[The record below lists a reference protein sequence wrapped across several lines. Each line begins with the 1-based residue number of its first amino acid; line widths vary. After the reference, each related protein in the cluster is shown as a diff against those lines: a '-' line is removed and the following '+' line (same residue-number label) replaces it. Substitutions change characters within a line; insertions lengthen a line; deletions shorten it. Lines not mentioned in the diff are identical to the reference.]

1 MQYPGVYKL
10 SCGCGSSYIG
20 ETKRHVSDRVREHKG
35 DLKHGRTNTSAVLP
49 IIVLTLWA
57 HTAEVLC
64 KPTGYLQRFVHEAI
78 QIYKHRHNLNREDG
92 YKLSNHWKDVINQVS
107 QGCVSPVEDIMSRAA
122 PRPKDAIQA
131 LCRLLSS
138 LGLGTVSPEQFRQAK
153 YDRPESVPVFWF
165 LLSRVLV
172 CTTGDA
178 AAAVVEE
185 NRNMEMTA
193 LDRKTPDDVISNVKA
208 GLLHHGYVA
217 PEIFQLGRAQQLGS
231 LELLLAF
238 SWLLHTT
245 HFPVRLLTQGAL
257 QLDDGAMKLF
267 PELANGDL
275 PGEERWRL
283 RPVDGAPL
291 PKDGVHYALWLMG
304 KLRLRVRALHS
315 ARQQL
320 CTLLHRVHST
330 CRQPHQPGK
339 HLSGAEAY
347 LLRHPNRL
355 TQVLQQLGEEN
366 ARLEAFIEWRN
377 VEPAFWQ
384 WMESVVEV
392 KLIQLE
398 HRGRCPSSAVPCHRG
413 TEGVRDM
420 ALDSRLGSVSESLAR
435 IERDV
440 RCALWPNHA
449 TWLSEERRLLQ
460 CGTAPSAVR
469 DLAESAQQEASA
481 VVRAL
486 QAPAQRLTATLLLL
500 HLPFHL
506 HLKQQKQLQRQH
518 RGGHRQERESGAMG
532 TPELALWEA
541 TRELGGHL
549 TRLRASL
556 RQQHRRWR
564 ERLEAMLDGKEN
576 IVSLPPPHSH
586 HRIGGGGGC
595 GTKTRKDRCCQRPTS
610 ASALQNQ

>member
-1 MQYPGVYKL
+1 
-10 SCGCGSSYIG
+10 
-20 ETKRHVSDRVREHKG
+20 
-35 DLKHGRTNTSAVLP
+35 
-49 IIVLTLWA
+49 
-57 HTAEVLC
+57 
-64 KPTGYLQRFVHEAI
+64 
-78 QIYKHRHNLNREDG
+78 
-92 YKLSNHWKDVINQVS
+92 
-107 QGCVSPVEDIMSRAA
+107 MSRAA

-165 LLSRVLV
+165 LLSRVLNPLYSHL
-172 CTTGDA
+172 A
-178 AAAVVEE
+178 ALQPPGVVSP
-185 NRNMEMTA
+185 
-193 LDRKTPDDVISNVKA
+193 LCIDVISNVKA

-257 QLDDGAMKLF
+257 QLDD
-267 PELANGDL
+267 
-275 PGEERWRL
+275 GEERWRL

-384 WMESVVEV
+384 WM
-392 KLIQLE
+392 
-398 HRGRCPSSAVPCHRG
+398 
-413 TEGVRDM
+413 
-420 ALDSRLGSVSESLAR
+420 
-435 IERDV
+435 
-440 RCALWPNHA
+440 
-449 TWLSEERRLLQ
+449 
-460 CGTAPSAVR
+460 
-469 DLAESAQQEASA
+469 
-481 VVRAL
+481 
-486 QAPAQRLTATLLLL
+486 
-500 HLPFHL
+500 
-506 HLKQQKQLQRQH
+506 
-518 RGGHRQERESGAMG
+518 
-532 TPELALWEA
+532 
-541 TRELGGHL
+541 
-549 TRLRASL
+549 
-556 RQQHRRWR
+556 
-564 ERLEAMLDGKEN
+564 
-576 IVSLPPPHSH
+576 
-586 HRIGGGGGC
+586 
-595 GTKTRKDRCCQRPTS
+595 
-610 ASALQNQ
+610 

>member
-1 MQYPGVYKL
+1 
-10 SCGCGSSYIG
+10 
-20 ETKRHVSDRVREHKG
+20 
-35 DLKHGRTNTSAVLP
+35 
-49 IIVLTLWA
+49 
-57 HTAEVLC
+57 
-64 KPTGYLQRFVHEAI
+64 
-78 QIYKHRHNLNREDG
+78 
-92 YKLSNHWKDVINQVS
+92 
-107 QGCVSPVEDIMSRAA
+107 MSRAA

-178 AAAVVEE
+178 AAAAPVVEE
-185 NRNMEMTA
+185 KGNVEVTA
-193 LDRKTPDDVISNVKA
+193 LDRKTPDDVISTVKA

-217 PEIFQLGRAQQLGS
+217 PEIFQPGGAQQLGS

-245 HFPVRLLTQGAL
+245 HFPVRHLTQGAL

-267 PELANGDL
+267 PELANGEL
-275 PGEERWRL
+275 PGEEQWHL

-304 KLRLRVRALHS
+304 KLRMRVRALHS

-339 HLSGAEAY
+339 HLSGTEAY

-377 VEPAFWQ
+377 MEPAFWQ

-392 KLIQLE
+392 KLIQQE
-398 HRGRCPSSAVPCHRG
+398 HRGRCPSLAMPCHRG
-413 TEGVRDM
+413 TEGVQDM
-420 ALDSRLGSVSESLAR
+420 SLDSRLGSVGKSLAR

-440 RCALWPNHA
+440 HCALWRSHA

-460 CGTAPSAVR
+460 CGSAPSAVR
-469 DLAESAQQEASA
+469 DLAESAQQEASM
-481 VVRAL
+481 VVRSL
-486 QAPAQRLTATLLLL
+486 QAPAQRLAATLLLL

-506 HLKQQKQLQRQH
+506 HLKQQQRQH
-518 RGGHRQERESGAMG
+518 RGGHQQERESGAVG

-549 TRLRASL
+549 ARLRASL
-556 RQQHRRWR
+556 RQQHGCWR
-564 ERLEAMLDGKEN
+564 ARLEAMLDGKES
-576 IVSLPPPHSH
+576 IVCLPPPHSH
-586 HRIGGGGGC
+586 HR
-595 GTKTRKDRCCQRPTS
+595 
-610 ASALQNQ
+610 

>member
-1 MQYPGVYKL
+1 
-10 SCGCGSSYIG
+10 
-20 ETKRHVSDRVREHKG
+20 
-35 DLKHGRTNTSAVLP
+35 
-49 IIVLTLWA
+49 
-57 HTAEVLC
+57 
-64 KPTGYLQRFVHEAI
+64 
-78 QIYKHRHNLNREDG
+78 
-92 YKLSNHWKDVINQVS
+92 
-107 QGCVSPVEDIMSRAA
+107 MSRAA

-178 AAAVVEE
+178 AAAAAPVVEE
-185 NRNMEMTA
+185 KGNVEVTA
-193 LDRKTPDDVISNVKA
+193 LDRKTPDDVISTVKA

-217 PEIFQLGRAQQLGS
+217 PEIFQPGGAQQLGS

-245 HFPVRLLTQGAL
+245 HFPVRHLTQGAL

-267 PELANGDL
+267 PELANSEL
-275 PGEERWRL
+275 PGEEQWHL

-304 KLRLRVRALHS
+304 KLRMRVRALHS

-320 CTLLHRVHST
+320 CTLLHHVHST

-339 HLSGAEAY
+339 HLSGTEAY

-377 VEPAFWQ
+377 MEPAFWQ

-392 KLIQLE
+392 KLIQQE

-413 TEGVRDM
+413 TEGVQDM
-420 ALDSRLGSVSESLAR
+420 CLDSRLGSVGKSLAR

-440 RCALWPNHA
+440 HCALWRSHA
-449 TWLSEERRLLQ
+449 TWLSE
-460 CGTAPSAVR
+460 
-469 DLAESAQQEASA
+469 
-481 VVRAL
+481 
-486 QAPAQRLTATLLLL
+486 APAQRLAATLLLL

-506 HLKQQKQLQRQH
+506 HLKQQQQRQH
-518 RGGHRQERESGAMG
+518 RGGHQQERESGAVG

-549 TRLRASL
+549 ARLRASL
-556 RQQHRRWR
+556 RQQHGRWR
-564 ERLEAMLDGKEN
+564 ERLEAMLDGKES
-576 IVSLPPPHSH
+576 IVCLPPPHSH
-586 HRIGGGGGC
+586 HR
-595 GTKTRKDRCCQRPTS
+595 
-610 ASALQNQ
+610 